1 MERKQSGS
9 NAVSLSSVSRLVN
22 ACAES
27 ACRAAA
33 TNENVAVCH
42 EPHSNRL
49 ASPPRA
55 IKVSGRERA
64 MRCQEM
70 GMHMKTTFGIA
81 ITALA
86 LGGAAI
92 FTTSAMAAKDDFDR
106 TTLGKKWVV
115 TSGNLYINNDQ
126 LQGDLLSLGYY
137 KKSSNDTSVSAV
149 MTITNSAE
157 TEYGAVASG
166 DIAGGDNA
174 FVKLQTQDGDG
185 MFEYGGFYTG
195 NNGGGDFFAL
205 DTPVPSPA
213 TLSVSFCGTI
223 AQMTIKSSA
232 GKQKYTYDYGATF
245 GTGGGLGTYG
255 AIAIDD
261 YRSKAGGCKLDRD
274 ARMIKGSTAKDL
286 SLSK

>member
-1 MERKQSGS
+1 
-9 NAVSLSSVSRLVN
+9 
-22 ACAES
+22 
-27 ACRAAA
+27 
-33 TNENVAVCH
+33 
-42 EPHSNRL
+42 
-49 ASPPRA
+49 
-55 IKVSGRERA
+55 
-64 MRCQEM
+64 MRCQNEM
-70 GMHMKTTFGIA
+70 GMHMKAKLGLA
-81 ITALA
+81 MTALA
-86 LGGAAI
+86 LGGASILA
-92 FTTSAMAAKDDFDR
+92 TSAMAAKDDFDR
-106 TTLGKKWVV
+106 STLGKKWVV

-126 LQGDLLSLGYY
+126 LQGDPLSLGYF
-137 KKSSNDTSVSAV
+137 KRSSNDTSVSAT

-213 TLSVSFCGTI
+213 TLSVTFCGTM
-223 AQMTIKSSA
+223 AQMTIRSSA
-232 GKQKYTYDYGATF
+232 GKQKYSYDYGATF
-245 GTGGGLGTYG
+245 GAGGGLGTYG
-255 AIAIDD
+255 AIALDD

-274 ARMIKGSTAKDL
+274 ARMIKGSTAKDR